1 MADAVAT
8 QTIIDGAK
16 YATFKFTNV
25 SDGTGEAA
33 VKKIDVSALS
43 KDPVTGQTCSKVN
56 ISNIW
61 YSTVGMSVK
70 VLFEYE
76 NFHSRPEE
84 KKRRAERNKARKL
97 MEKRGLVR
105 KGDGKDVDHK
115 DRNTGNNS
123 VNNLKVSSKKANR
136 SKNSRK
142 RG

>member
-25 SDGTGEAA
+25 SDGSGEAA

-43 KDPVTGQTCSKVN
+43 KDPMTGQACTKVN

-70 VLFEYE
+70 VLFDASTDVLAWHILADYSDELDFSDFSGIP
-76 NFHSRPEE
+76 NNAGSGVTGDIMLTTVGHSS
-84 KKRRAERNKARKL
+84 
-97 MEKRGLVR
+97 
-105 KGDGKDVDHK
+105 GD
-115 DRNTGNNS
+115 TYS
-123 VNNLKVSSKKANR
+123 VILKVLKSY
-136 SKNSRK
+136 
-142 RG
+142 G

>member
-43 KDPVTGQTCSKVN
+43 KDPVTGQTCTKVN

-70 VLFEYE
+70 VLFDASTDVLAWHILADYSDELDFSDFSGIP
-76 NFHSRPEE
+76 NNAGS
-84 KKRRAERNKARKL
+84 
-97 MEKRGLVR
+97 GVT
-105 KGDGKDVDHK
+105 GDIMFTTVGHTSGDTYSIVMKV
-115 DRNTGNNS
+115 
-123 VNNLKVSSKKANR
+123 LKSY
-136 SKNSRK
+136 
-142 RG
+142 G

>member
-33 VKKIDVSALS
+33 VTKIDVSGLS
-43 KDPVTGQTCSKVN
+43 TDPMTGKSCTKVT

-70 VLFEYE
+70 VLFDATTNVLAWHILADYSDELDFSDFSGIP
-76 NFHSRPEE
+76 NN
-84 KKRRAERNKARKL
+84 AGAGVN
-97 MEKRGLVR
+97 
-105 KGDGKDVDHK
+105 GDVLFTTVGHTSGDTYSIVMKV
-115 DRNTGNNS
+115 
-123 VNNLKVSSKKANR
+123 LKSY
-136 SKNSRK
+136 
-142 RG
+142 G